1 MKDQTL
7 LKAMIEVV
15 KMGGG
20 GGGGGGGGTLRCH
33 FLNLHTF
40 SYGILECFTSFI
52 ESASNVYDRR
62 VIC

>member
-20 GGGGGGGGTLRCH
+20 GGGGGGGNPQMSFSEPAYI
-33 FLNLHTF
+33 FLWHP
-40 SYGILECFTSFI
+40 
-52 ESASNVYDRR
+52 
-62 VIC
+62 

>member
-20 GGGGGGGGTLRCH
+20 GGGGGDPQMSFSEPAYI
-33 FLNLHTF
+33 FLWHP
-40 SYGILECFTSFI
+40 
-52 ESASNVYDRR
+52 
-62 VIC
+62 